1 MSRAPVL
8 AWAAFSSVCPGGF
21 DPTLWNHIKSEP
33 RFNPHKR
40 SQKKIR
46 LNKRRVN
53 AYNKK

>member
-1 MSRAPVL
+1 MSRTPVL
-8 AWAAFSSVCPGGF
+8 AWAMFSSFCPEGF
-21 DPTLWNHIKSEP
+21 DPTLWNRIKSES
-33 RFNPHKR
+33 RFNPRKR